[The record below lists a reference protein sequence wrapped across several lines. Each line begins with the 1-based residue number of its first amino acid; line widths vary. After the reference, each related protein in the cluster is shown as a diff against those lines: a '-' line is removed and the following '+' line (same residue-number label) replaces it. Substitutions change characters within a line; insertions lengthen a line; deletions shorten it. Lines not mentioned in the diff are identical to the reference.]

1 MSQLNGRMWYLEGK
15 IVQYQ
20 QAVAASDSPWP
31 PRPTS
36 QPSQQSQAV
45 SSQGVA
51 RALSPPHIASDT
63 ATGNEHI
70 RDKEIT
76 DLKVY
81 RSKKILGIKIY
92 LEFNDILAERQT
104 NKQKTHFILFIIC
117 LHPPPSQS

>member
-20 QAVAASDSPWP
+20 QSVAASDSAWP

-63 ATGNEHI
+63 ATSDNEHI

-76 DLKVY
+76 DLEVGQN
-81 RSKKILGIKIY
+81 RY
-92 LEFNDILAERQT
+92 LE
-104 NKQKTHFILFIIC
+104 
-117 LHPPPSQS
+117 